1 MTHESHSLDVYF
13 KLRPLPTE
21 TDVYVSPP
29 HFRLRQRKRRPP
41 APPKNKEGRENA
53 QGAVHCIIVETR
65 MVTMKRKLIF
75 PPKLRRRMYTDKQIA
90 QALQI
95 LSELKNNQLA
105 SEKTGTPRS
114 TLNLRRMRYQAG
126 EEFSQRIDLLLA
138 ES

>member
-1 MTHESHSLDVYF
+1 
-13 KLRPLPTE
+13 
-21 TDVYVSPP
+21 
-29 HFRLRQRKRRPP
+29 
-41 APPKNKEGRENA
+41 
-53 QGAVHCIIVETR
+53 
-65 MVTMKRKLIF
+65 MKRKLIF
-75 PPKLRRRMYTDKQIA
+75 PPKLRRRMYTDRQIA

-95 LSELKNNQLA
+95 LSELKKNQLA